1 VQPPAIA
8 GVRRYGGMK
17 TVLLRSGEMTQ
28 AQMTQALADKPTR
41 HRYLVMLM
49 IFVCVVI
56 TYLDRSNISITAPSM
71 RKELGLDTVQMGWI
85 LSAFGW
91 TYAFCQM
98 PGGWLVDRIRPRYFY
113 PGILILWSLATALLG
128 IVGSFISLFLIR
140 LLIGALEAPSYMIN
154 NQVVTSWF
162 PDRERAGAIGFYISG
177 QFIGLAFLQPL
188 LVWLVVE
195 HGWRAVF
202 FTTGIGGM
210 VWGLVWLL
218 AYRAPRESR
227 RVNAAE
233 LELIETGG
241 GLVDLGTADANKQK
255 RKFSWAD
262 LGTVFKYRKLWG
274 VYIGQFAVTSS
285 QWFFLTWF
293 PTYLVE
299 FRHLS
304 ILKSGIYVS
313 LPFIAAF
320 IGVQLSGFASDRILR
335 SGRSLGTAR
344 KSPIIFG
351 LLLSS
356 SIVGANYVEAPELVI
371 AFMCLA
377 FFGNG
382 MASIGWS
389 LISHVAPRQLIGL
402 TGGTFNFISNL
413 SGITTPLI
421 IGYLAQGGNFAPGLT
436 YIATVAVIG
445 ALAYILMIGK
455 LERVE

>member
-1 VQPPAIA
+1 
-8 GVRRYGGMK
+8 
-17 TVLLRSGEMTQ
+17 MTITEQ
-28 AQMTQALADKPTR
+28 PTR
-41 HRYLVMLM
+41 TRYRVMLM

-56 TYLDRSNISITAPSM
+56 TYLDRSNISITASAM
-71 RKELGLDTVQMGWI
+71 HKELGFSTVQMGWI

-91 TYAFCQM
+91 TYAFGQM

-113 PGILILWSLATALLG
+113 PGILILWSLATACLG
-128 IVGSFISLFLIR
+128 IVGSFIGLFLIR

-162 PDRERAGAIGFYISG
+162 PDRERGGAIGFYISG

-188 LVWLVVE
+188 LLWLVVT

-202 FTTGIGGM
+202 FTTGLGGA
-210 VWGLVWLL
+210 VWGLVWL
-218 AYRAPRESR
+218 ACYRAPRESR
-227 RVNAAE
+227 RINAAE

-241 GLVDLGTADANKQK
+241 GLVDLGSAYANKQK
-255 RKFSWAD
+255 AKLSWAD

-274 VYIGQFAVTSS
+274 VYIGQFAVTSC

-293 PTYLVE
+293 PKYLVD

-320 IGVQLSGFASDRILR
+320 VGTQLAGFASDRILR
-335 SGRSLGTAR
+335 SGRSLEMAR
-344 KSPIIFG
+344 KLPIILG

-356 SIVGANYVEAPELVI
+356 SIVGANFVDAPEYVI
-371 AFMCLA
+371 GFMCLA

-389 LISHVAPRQLIGL
+389 LISHVAPRRLIGL

-413 SGITTPLI
+413 SGISTPLI
-421 IGYLAQGGNFAPGLT
+421 IGYIAKNGNFAPGLT
-436 YIATVAVIG
+436 YIAVVAVIG
-445 ALAYILMIGK
+445 ALAYILMIGR

>member
-1 VQPPAIA
+1 
-8 GVRRYGGMK
+8 
-17 TVLLRSGEMTQ
+17 MTISEQ
-28 AQMTQALADKPTR
+28 PTR
-41 HRYLVMLM
+41 VRYRVMLM

-56 TYLDRSNISITAPSM
+56 TYLDRSNISITAPAM
-71 RKELGLDTVQMGWI
+71 RKELGFDTVQMGWI

-91 TYAFCQM
+91 TYAFGQM

-113 PGILILWSLATALLG
+113 PGILILWSLATACLG
-128 IVGSFISLFLIR
+128 IVGSFIGLFLIR
-140 LLIGALEAPSYMIN
+140 LMIGGLESPSYMIN

-162 PDRERAGAIGFYISG
+162 PDRERGGAIGFYISG

-188 LVWLVVE
+188 LVWLVAN
-195 HGWRAVF
+195 HGWRSVF
-202 FTTGIGGM
+202 FTTGIGGAL
-210 VWGLVWLL
+210 WGLVWLL
-218 AYRAPRESR
+218 LYRTPRESKNA
-227 RVNAAE
+227 NAAE
-233 LELIETGG
+233 IELIETGG
-241 GLVDLGTADANKQK
+241 GLVDLGSADANKQK
-255 RKFSWAD
+255 RKLSWAD
-262 LGTVFKYRKLWG
+262 IATVFKYRKLWG

-299 FRHLS
+299 YRHLS

-320 IGVQLSGFASDRILR
+320 FGTQLSGFLSDRILR

-344 KSPIIFG
+344 KAPIIFG

-356 SIVGANYVEAPELVI
+356 CIVGANFVDSPELVI
-371 AFMCLA
+371 AFMALA
-377 FFGNG
+377 FFANG

-389 LISHVAPRQLIGL
+389 LISHVAPRPLIGL

-413 SGITTPLI
+413 SGIATPLI
-421 IGYLAQGGNFAPGLT
+421 IGYLAQNGNFAPGLT
-436 YIATVAVIG
+436 YIAAVAVIG